1 MNREGFSSDITSHYN
16 TKSVHVCVCVVPVIT
31 HSDIQA
37 KEKRKRWH
45 TMASDWNVG
54 NSSESALFF
63 AEKPKASNWI
73 TYTQWERERDEL
85 EKKEDGID
93 NRLRVRSSPHIK
105 YVLLRMA
112 RLKNWKRMERRG
124 GQPWWYYYYDYYFSS
139 FFTFTIHR
147 ENKMARQYTN
157 LFLLIAL
164 LSIGFSHQRHQ
175 SSQPPTPKLSKMAPA
190 SFLPFFFFLLHI
202 SSLASKIESSYT

>member
-1 MNREGFSSDITSHYN
+1 
-16 TKSVHVCVCVVPVIT
+16 
-31 HSDIQA
+31 
-37 KEKRKRWH
+37 
-45 TMASDWNVG
+45 MASDWNVG

-105 YVLLRMA
+105 YVLLRIA

-147 ENKMARQYTN
+147 ERTRWQGNTQIFFYWLLYCPSASLTN
-157 LFLLIAL
+157 VTSRANPPPPNYPRW
-164 LSIGFSHQRHQ
+164 HQHH
-175 SSQPPTPKLSKMAPA
+175 SSL
-190 SFLPFFFFLLHI
+190 FFFFLLHI